1 MSSPEELAKA
11 AGRTVFRRSASGL
24 MRQFT
29 AYDVLVYNIAWSML
43 LIDGAAYV
51 YLWGPFAFPGA
62 NIPLGMLIVTLWATP
77 QFLAYAMLA
86 STMPRSGGDYVWQSR
101 ILQGSIGFATM
112 MLMAFSLFLWV
123 ALNGVWVTAFSS
135 SPMLAIV
142 GTQLNNPD
150 MVNLGIWLSTPT
162 GIFTGTVI
170 VNVIT
175 FFMFLPGVTPGLKS
189 GRYGFWLVILGMA
202 ALTIQMALY
211 SHADF
216 VTQYNTFMAKLDP
229 SHTNYYQYV
238 IDTATSNGFSPNTA
252 FSWYDTLG
260 VMPLAWFVLAWPMW
274 IFLNLGEVKGA
285 ESLKRMSALTIGSLW
300 VCGIFMTIWGYETVN
315 LAGWAFLTSAGYDW
329 FNYLIA
335 FPVIPWFM
343 NIAAIMGTNPIP
355 ALLIGLGAM
364 AIGLW
369 ECWVN
374 YVGGSRIMLA
384 ASLDRALPE
393 WFGRIGRRFRQL
405 VNVGFVYLIMGIIV
419 GYLYNF
425 TVSFA
430 FFSFSFYQYTVA
442 ASMVSSIFQWFTMLA
457 AIIFPFRAHMKD
469 VWRTSPASKYI
480 LAGIP
485 LISIGGLVGLSLQTV
500 LIWYEVTV
508 NNLGFNT
515 PSGLGGIVGLLIAL
529 FAYWW
534 IVYGYWKRKGLDLR
548 LAYREVPPL

>member
-1 MSSPEELAKA
+1 MSSSEELAKA
-11 AGRTVFRRSASGL
+11 AGKTVFRRSASGL
-24 MRQFT
+24 MRQFG
-29 AYDVLVYNIAWSML
+29 AFDVLIYNIAWSML

-62 NIPLGMLIVTLWATP
+62 NIPLGMLVVTLWATP

-86 STMPRSGGDYVWQSR
+86 SAMPRSGGDYVWQSR

-112 MLMAFSLFLWV
+112 MLMALSLFLWV
-123 ALNGVWVTAFSS
+123 ALDGVWVTAFSS
-135 SPMLAIV
+135 SPMLAIL
-142 GTQLNNPD
+142 GTQLNNPG

-170 VNVIT
+170 VNIIT
-175 FFMFLPGVTPGLKS
+175 FFMFLPGITPGLKS
-189 GRYGFWLVILGMA
+189 GRYGFWLVALGMA
-202 ALTIQMALY
+202 VLTIQMAFY
-211 SHADF
+211 GHADF
-216 VTQYNTFMAKLDP
+216 VTQYNAFMAKLDP
-229 SHTNYYQYV
+229 THTNYYQYV
-238 IDTATSNGFSPNTA
+238 IDTATAGGFSPNTA
-252 FSWYDTLG
+252 FNWYDTLG
-260 VMPLAWFVLAWPMW
+260 LMPIAWFVLAWPMW

-285 ESLKRMSALTIGSLW
+285 ESLKRMTALTLGSLW
-300 VCGIFMTIWGYETVN
+300 VCGIFMIVWGWEIVN
-315 LAGWAFLTSAGYDW
+315 LAGWTFLTSAGYDW
-329 FNYLIA
+329 WNALIA

-343 NIAAIMGTNPIP
+343 NIAAMMGTNPIP
-355 ALLIGLGAM
+355 GLLIGLGAM

-405 VNVGFVYLIMGIIV
+405 VNVGYVYLIMGIIV

-425 TVSFA
+425 TIAIGSI
-430 FFSFSFYQYTVA
+430 SFSFIQYTVA

-457 AIIFPFRAHMKD
+457 AVIFPFRAHMKD
-469 VWRTSPASKYI
+469 VWRTSPASKYL

-485 LISIGGLVGLSLQTV
+485 VISIGGVVGLSLQTV

-515 PSGLGGIVGLLIAL
+515 PSGLSGLFGLLIAL
-529 FAYWW
+529 CAYWW
-534 IVYGYWKRKGLDLR
+534 IVHGYWKRKGLDLS
-548 LAYREVPPL
+548 LAYREVPPM